1 MTFSALGQWLLSRL
15 VDEPLAGDL
24 IEKYR
29 SGRSGIWFARQ
40 VLIAAL
46 LGVWHHPARI
56 VAAVVIGW
64 AVLIGYFIVVAPLN
78 RLDTYLLESGFL
90 NSSVLRVLH
99 SATIWLGVTIPFLA
113 SGWMVGRLASR
124 TRMLPVL
131 AFALSV
137 SAAIFTALLLDTGQG
152 RTTDWRMWLT
162 IPLFLTTAP
171 ATAIVIGGL
180 FGIDQEAA

>member
-15 VDEPLAGDL
+15 VDEALAGDL

-46 LGVWHHPARI
+46 LGVWHHPARV
-56 VAAVVIGW
+56 VAAIVIGW

-78 RLDTYLLESGFL
+78 RLDAYLLESEFL
-90 NSSVLRVLH
+90 NSSVLLALH

-113 SGWMVGRLASR
+113 SGWMVGRPR

-131 AFALSV
+131 TFALSV
-137 SAAIFTALLLDTGQG
+137 SAAIFTALLLDTGEV

-180 FGIDQEAA
+180 FGIDQETA

>member
-15 VDEPLAGDL
+15 VDEALAGDL

-29 SGRSGIWFARQ
+29 SGKSGIWFARQ

-46 LGVWHHPARI
+46 LGVWHHPARV

-64 AVLIGYFIVVAPLN
+64 AILIGYFVVVAPVN
-78 RLDTYLLESGFL
+78 TYLLESGSP
-90 NSSVLRVLH
+90 NSSVLLAFR

-113 SGWMVGRLASR
+113 SGWIVGRLASR
-124 TRMLPVL
+124 TRILPVL

-137 SAAIFTALLLDTGQG
+137 SAAIFTALLLDTGEG